1 MSTRFLFS
9 ATGWLVGSNRYS
21 RKYPKQ
27 KEAMKLE
34 EFPPDSMGKW
44 KPLRQGKEIHR
55 KGSGAG
61 EHLPGSSET
70 QHPHLF
76 WLPSGGGGAKLS
88 GEKLQRDRKL
98 KQ

>member
-1 MSTRFLFS
+1 
-9 ATGWLVGSNRYS
+9 
-21 RKYPKQ
+21 
-27 KEAMKLE
+27 MKLE

-44 KPLRQGKEIHR
+44 KPLRQGKEIQR

-70 QHPHLF
+70 QQPHLF
-76 WLPSGGGGAKLS
+76 WLPPGGGGAKLS

-98 KQ
+98 KQWSAPVCVCVRG